1 MYLLMLS
8 HYILYKY
15 INCTHHRI
23 CNLKSEEKKQKKG
36 KKKTSGG
43 KYMLHEKANTWN
55 KIEGR
60 LLASLLNNLS
70 NSHAKKQSN
79 AHQSYTRC
87 YHYYCIIICMFK

>member
-1 MYLLMLS
+1 
-8 HYILYKY
+8 
-15 INCTHHRI
+15 
-23 CNLKSEEKKQKKG
+23 
-36 KKKTSGG
+36 
-43 KYMLHEKANTWN
+43 MLHEKANTWN

-87 YHYYCIIICMFK
+87 YHYYLCLNDQSTLTVWEERKIMTKLPLYKQTVMIEKVHTTTYVSSRRR